1 MGGSNTKNLEDKL
14 SIGLWGE
21 VISSSRTI
29 AKGKSERKSLHIVH
43 YGRGC
48 ISPHIDV
55 ILHRE
60 APTRGSL
67 KRETIDHET
76 P

>member
-1 MGGSNTKNLEDKL
+1 MGGSNNKNLEDNL

-29 AKGKSERKSLHIVH
+29 AKGKLERKSLHIVH